1 MTTPTW
7 GVFEEDEMRAVGKII
22 QKWSEGADTHMIS
35 LRYAIP
41 QHRVAEVIADYM
53 DAKHF
58 KRDHA

>member
-1 MTTPTW
+1 M
-7 GVFEEDEMRAVGKII
+7 FEEDEMRAVGKII